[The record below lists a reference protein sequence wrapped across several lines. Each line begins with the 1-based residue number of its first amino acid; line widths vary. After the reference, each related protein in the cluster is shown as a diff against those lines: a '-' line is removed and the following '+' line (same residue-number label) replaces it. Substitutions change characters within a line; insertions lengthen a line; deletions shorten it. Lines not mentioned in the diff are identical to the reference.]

1 VLDCATTSAPFFA
14 TIPCAALAQEPGLAA
29 LRELADHL
37 RSMAGDIRAHLDERA
52 TASGHG

>member
-37 RSMAGDIRAHLDERA
+37 RSMAGDIRAHLNERA